1 MVRTLSLRFGPDVP
15 HLPGRPAL
23 LHNGQDVIGGLCDP
37 AGVGDRGGLG
47 GRRQRRPHHRR
58 DGLAAAEH
66 GCGFVQPGG
75 ALLGQGS
82 GFVFGVAG
90 LQRRL
95 LRQMQRFDRGRR
107 PAMIMLGIGWRARR
121 GGC

>member
-1 MVRTLSLRFGPDVP
+1 MRIWRCASARTCHICQVERLV
-15 HLPGRPAL
+15 
-23 LHNGQDVIGGLCDP
+23 LHNGQDVISRLCDP

-58 DGLAAAEH
+58 DGAASAQH
-66 GCGFVQPGG
+66 GCGFAQPGR

-90 LQRRL
+90 LQGRL
-95 LRQMQRFDRGRR
+95 LRQMQRFDRGRW
-107 PAMIMLGIGWRARR
+107 PAMIILELDRRARR